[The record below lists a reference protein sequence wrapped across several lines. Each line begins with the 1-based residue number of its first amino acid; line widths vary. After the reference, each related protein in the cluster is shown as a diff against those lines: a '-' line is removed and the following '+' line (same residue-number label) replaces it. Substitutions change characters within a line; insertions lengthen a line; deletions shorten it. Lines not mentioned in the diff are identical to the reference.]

1 MSDAVDRANEVLR
14 EKGYKEAQLAA
25 FATPL
30 PHKVLLK
37 GAKIGSPFA
46 DTPETV
52 VRAVEECVP
61 TLDELGRHVI
71 TPREL
76 RACLDA

>member
-1 MSDAVDRANEVLR
+1 MSEPVDRANQVLR
-14 EKGYKEAQLAA
+14 RKGYKEAQLAA
-25 FATPL
+25 FDTGL
-30 PHKVLLK
+30 PDKVLLK
-37 GAKIGSPFA
+37 GLKIGSPFA

-61 TLDELGRHVI
+61 ALDDLGRHVI

-76 RACLDA
+76 RACLGA